1 MNLTVNFGDKS
12 DGGKNREKS
21 WNDVNVNNILYQRLE
36 LLKFL
41 VSYVL
46 YP

>member
-12 DGGKNREKS
+12 DGGKNQKS